1 MSRTRLLI
9 ASSFL
14 VLAACQPAAQ
24 PSDELVAETPPSI
37 TEEVAEAVVETVE
50 PAAPSAPIDAEAE
63 GDHAGEHDDHNED
76 KEHDDHDEHDH
87 DESGSDH
94 ADEHDDHDH
103 AGGEAHVHGESE
115 LAVSIDG
122 ATISISIE
130 GALANFDLDESLRTL
145 EDARPYSE
153 GVVELIGGECTRD
166 TSDVSI
172 RPIGDHGNLTI
183 DLVYSCASVE
193 SLTGLEVTAFGTFA
207 GFEEVDAVILTETGQ
222 TGVTL
227 TKSDSRLDLR

>member
-63 GDHAGEHDDHNED
+63 GDHADEHDDHDED
-76 KEHDDHDEHDH
+76 EEHAGHDEHDH
-87 DESGSDH
+87 DESGS
-94 ADEHDDHDH
+94 DH

-145 EDARPYSE
+145 EDASPYSE

-222 TGVTL
+222 TGATL
-227 TKSDSRLDLR
+227 TKSDTRLDLR